1 MTIRTSILSGILL
14 LCTSAVAQE
23 SFDHYSTGFELE
35 GAHQN
40 VSCDRCHSG
49 GIFEGT
55 NPNCVGCHSQIGT
68 VLSSMKPAGHVTS
81 AETCDSCHTTSAWSP
96 IYYMDHMAVSGSCG
110 TCHNGNTATGKP
122 PGHIVSGDN
131 CDDCHNSSLWVPA
144 VFDHANITGGC
155 FSCHNGLDATG
166 KGNGHINTAN
176 ICEDCHNSSSWD
188 PVFVVDHTQVVGTCF
203 SCHDG
208 TTATGK
214 HPTHL
219 VSGDNCDDCHTTSG
233 PTTASA
239 AITAPMRRASIRPI
253 SIRPISARTA
263 TTT

>member
-1 MTIRTSILSGILL
+1 MTIRTSILSVILL

-110 TCHNGNTATGKP
+110 TCHNGNSAQGKP

-144 VFDHANITGGC
+144 VFDHANITRELLLLPQRFGRDWEGQRT
-155 FSCHNGLDATG
+155 HQHGEYLRGLPQQLVLGPGARRRSHAGHRHLLQLPQRTVATG
-166 KGNGHINTAN
+166 KDAGPYHQRRQLRRLPHDRRLDARQFRP
-176 ICEDCHNSSSWD
+176 CEHHGQLRQLS
-188 PVFVVDHTQVVGTCF
+188 
-203 SCHDG
+203 
-208 TTATGK
+208 
-214 HPTHL
+214 
-219 VSGDNCDDCHTTSG
+219 
-233 PTTASA
+233 
-239 AITAPMRRASIRPI
+239 
-253 SIRPISARTA
+253 
-263 TTT
+263 